1 MRNVKKGKTMKIL
14 VGYDGTNAAKA
25 AVEVAKTLAFGLGA
39 EIIVVTSIKSAI
51 EARPEGIAEAESAL
65 DHTKSVLEEAGVDC
79 QTNLLI
85 RGLSPGESLVAYAKR
100 NRCDHIVIGVQRRS
114 RVSKLVMG
122 STAQY
127 VILNAHCP
135 VTSVK

>member
-1 MRNVKKGKTMKIL
+1 MKIL

-25 AVEVAKTLAFGLGA
+25 AVEVAKTFALSLGA
-39 EIIVVTSIKSAI
+39 KIIVTTSIKSAI
-51 EARPEGIAEAESAL
+51 EAKPEGIAEAESAL

-85 RGLSPGESLVAYAKR
+85 QGLSPGESLVTYAKHS
-100 NRCDHIVIGVQRRS
+100 RCDHIVIGVQRRS

>member
-1 MRNVKKGKTMKIL
+1 MKIL

-25 AVEVAKTLAFGLGA
+25 AVDVAKTFALGLGA
-39 EIIVVTSIKSAI
+39 EIIVITSIKSAI
-51 EARPEGIAEAESAL
+51 EAKPEGIAEAESAL
-65 DHTKSVLEEAGVDC
+65 DHTKSILEEAGVDC

-85 RGLSPGESLVAYAKR
+85 QGLSPGESLVTYAKHS
-100 NRCDHIVIGVQRRS
+100 RCDHIVIGVQRRS

>member
-1 MRNVKKGKTMKIL
+1 MKIL

-39 EIIVVTSIKSAI
+39 EILVVTSIKSAI

>member
-1 MRNVKKGKTMKIL
+1 MKIL

-25 AVEVAKTLAFGLGA
+25 AVEVAKTFALGLGA

-51 EARPEGIAEAESAL
+51 EAKPEGIAEAKSGL
-65 DHTKSVLEEAGVDC
+65 DYTKSVLEEAGVAC
-79 QTNLLI
+79 QTDLHI
-85 RGLSPGESLVAYAKR
+85 RGMSSGESLVTYAKN

>member
-1 MRNVKKGKTMKIL
+1 MKIL

-25 AVEVAKTLAFGLGA
+25 AVEVAKTFALSLGA
-39 EIIVVTSIKSAI
+39 KIIVTTSIKSAI
-51 EARPEGIAEAESAL
+51 ETRPEGIAEAESAL

-85 RGLSPGESLVAYAKR
+85 QGLSPGESLVTYAKHS
-100 NRCDHIVIGVQRRS
+100 RCDHIVIGVQRRS

>member
-1 MRNVKKGKTMKIL
+1 MKIL
-14 VGYDGTNAAKA
+14 VGYDSTNAAKA

-39 EIIVVTSIKSAI
+39 EILVVTSIKSAI

-65 DHTKSVLEEAGVDC
+65 DYTKSVFEEAGVVC

-85 RGLSPGESLVAYAKR
+85 RGLSPGESLVTYAKH
-100 NRCDHIVIGVQRRS
+100 NRFDHIVIGVQRRS

>member
-1 MRNVKKGKTMKIL
+1 VKEGKTMKIL

-25 AVEVAKTLAFGLGA
+25 AVEVAKTFALDLGA
-39 EIIVVTSIKSAI
+39 EIIVITSIKSAI
-51 EARPEGIAEAESAL
+51 EAKPEGIAEAESAL
-65 DHTKSVLEEAGVDC
+65 DHTKSVLEEAGVAC

-85 RGLSPGESLVAYAKR
+85 QGLSPGESLVTYAKHS
-100 NRCDHIVIGVQRRS
+100 RCDHIVIGVQRRS

-122 STAQY
+122 STVQY

>member
-1 MRNVKKGKTMKIL
+1 MKIL

-39 EIIVVTSIKSAI
+39 EILVVTSIKSAI

-85 RGLSPGESLVAYAKR
+85 QGLSPGESLVTYAKHS
-100 NRCDHIVIGVQRRS
+100 RCDHIVIGVQRRS

>member
-1 MRNVKKGKTMKIL
+1 MKIL

-25 AVEVAKTLAFGLGA
+25 AVDVAKTFALGLGA
-39 EIIVVTSIKSAI
+39 EIIVITSIKSAI
-51 EARPEGIAEAESAL
+51 EAKPEGIAEAESAL
-65 DHTKSVLEEAGVDC
+65 DHTKSILEEAGVDC

-85 RGLSPGESLVAYAKR
+85 QGLSPGESLVTYAKHS
-100 NRCDHIVIGVQRRS
+100 RCDHIVIGVQRRS

-135 VTSVK
+135 VISVK